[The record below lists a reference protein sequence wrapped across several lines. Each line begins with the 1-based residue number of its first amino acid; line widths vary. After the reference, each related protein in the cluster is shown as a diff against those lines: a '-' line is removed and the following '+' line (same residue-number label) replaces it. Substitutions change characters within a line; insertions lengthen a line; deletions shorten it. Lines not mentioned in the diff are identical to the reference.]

1 MSIDIIIKQKGFSKT
16 TCPLSV
22 LTGDELA
29 YGTYEN
35 GYRLNVGKI
44 EGDEIMLFHPDH
56 IGRGFSITWTPEE
69 KKQLVLRALNPTCA
83 DELRDL
89 YAVVARITK
98 HWKCSLTVD
107 GNRTT
112 PEKFQAGL
120 DYMLRAN
127 DSYLNHFISEGLK
140 NEDGGSLMLFSALWP
155 LDFGYKEAKMLS
167 EAPEGAPA
175 RFARWLHEMQSV
187 DAYYAVAGYFDD
199 PKGIYGRLAFTEGCR
214 SIFPV
219 SPTVPFGLVDP
230 NTGRALECE
239 HYELYLYST
248 THEAHIGT
256 VDYAKFINALDP
268 VKVSYYDTGH
278 VMIEAH
284 DLEEMK
290 ELLKRMQEG

>member
-29 YGTYEN
+29 YGTYES

-56 IGRGFSITWTPEE
+56 IGRGFSVTWTPEE

-83 DELRDL
+83 DELRDF

-107 GNRTT
+107 GNRMSPRT
-112 PEKFQAGL
+112 FLAGL
-120 DYMLRAN
+120 EDMIHFN
-127 DSYLNHFISEGLK
+127 DKFLDRFIEEGLK
-140 NEDGGSLMLFSALWP
+140 KEDGGAIALYSALWP
-155 LDFGYKEAKMLS
+155 LDLGYKEAKMLS

-268 VKVSYYDTGH
+268 AKVSYYDTGH

>member
-1 MSIDIIIKQKGFSKT
+1 MSIDIIIKQKGFSKKT
-16 TCPLSV
+16 LPLSV
-22 LTGDELA
+22 LTGGELA

-35 GYRLNVGKI
+35 GYRLSVGKI
-44 EGDEIMLFHPDH
+44 EGEEIMLFHPDH
-56 IGRGFSITWTPEE
+56 IGRGFSVTWTPDE
-69 KKQLVLRALNPTCA
+69 KNQVILRALNPTCA
-83 DELRDL
+83 DELRDF

-112 PEKFQAGL
+112 PEKFQQGL
-120 DYMLRAN
+120 DDMLRAN
-127 DSYLNHFISEGLK
+127 DSFLNLFISEALK
-140 NEDGGSLMLFSALWP
+140 KDEYGSIALYSALWP
-155 LDFGYKEAKMLS
+155 MDFGAKEAKMVS
-167 EAPEGAPA
+167 EAPEGASA

-219 SPTVPFGLVDP
+219 KPSVPFGLVDP
-230 NTGRALECE
+230 HTGRALECDK
-239 HYELYLYST
+239 YELYLYST
-248 THEAHIGT
+248 SLETHLGT

-268 VKVSYYDTGH
+268 AKVSTYDTGH

-284 DLEEMK
+284 DLNEMK
-290 ELLKRMQEG
+290 ELLRRMQES